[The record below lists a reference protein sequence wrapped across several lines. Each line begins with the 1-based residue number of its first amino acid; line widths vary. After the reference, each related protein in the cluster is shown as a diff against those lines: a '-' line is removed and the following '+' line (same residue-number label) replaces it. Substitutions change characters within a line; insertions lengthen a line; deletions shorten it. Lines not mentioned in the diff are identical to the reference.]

1 MSTQPEIRVSDAER
15 QSAVDRLK
23 GAHDE
28 GRLDLLE
35 YDRRLLLA
43 YQAVTNRD
51 LDQLFVDLPATTA
64 VVPAQGPDV
73 RQALD
78 AAVTRQMAR
87 RPVLPGLPMVLR
99 ILWINY
105 AMVVV
110 INLAVWLALNVGS
123 PEPDHFWPV
132 WMLVPGIV
140 LAGATAGVN
149 AVRRSR
155 PAR

>member
-1 MSTQPEIRVSDAER
+1 MSAQPEIRVSDAER
-15 QSAVDRLK
+15 QSAVDRLR

-51 LDQLFVDLPATTA
+51 LDQLFVDLPATAA
-64 VVPAQGPDV
+64 VVPAPAPDV

-78 AAVTRQMAR
+78 AAVARQMAR

-105 AMVVV
+105 AVVVV
-110 INLAVWLALNVGS
+110 INLAVWLALNIGS

-149 AVRRSR
+149 AVRRNR